1 MSESTNRGRS
11 PALVLATT
19 CAVLAAALS
28 GCSDE
33 PTTANAPVVSLPLT
47 TLLTRDTSI
56 VAVGSST
63 YRQYIPTNGPVNLV
77 GRSGNYTAMAL
88 IEFTSLPARDT
99 ALVYSANLTLR
110 FETWFGDS
118 SGQFSFNI
126 YRILI
131 PWNQATA
138 TWDTVQAPGWYEQY
152 VARGSYSAGAAKDT
166 QSVTIPLDTAMVR
179 QWWSPS
185 STTYSPWGLLLV
197 PTSGCSMVRGFHE
210 YGYTTDSAS
219 AGYYPSLQIIAGS
232 PAGTP
237 LDTATYSVSF
247 DTWVGNVENLAT
259 NPQLIYIQSGVDYK
273 STLTFDVSFIPKGA
287 VINSADLLLTNDP
300 ATTRLNRFMI
310 ASSFNLATTLSSSSK
325 TALDLYPV
333 SGSRRTGNLLTY
345 AADMTRPVQ
354 IWNTLPNYGVTL
366 SPGPTDETTSF
377 ELLTFFNEKA
387 PPSLRPRL
395 KLKYSVVR

>member
-1 MSESTNRGRS
+1 MSELTIRGRS
-11 PALVLATT
+11 LTLALATI
-19 CAVLAAALS
+19 CAVLTSAFN

-33 PTTANAPVVSLPLT
+33 PTAANAPVVALPLT
-47 TLLTRDTSI
+47 TLLVRDTTI
-56 VAVGSST
+56 VAAASST
-63 YRQYIPTNGPVNLV
+63 YRQYIPTNGAVNLV
-77 GRSGNYTAMAL
+77 GRSGIYSAMAL
-88 IEFTSLPARDT
+88 IQFGSLPARDT

-118 SGQFSFNI
+118 AGQLSFNI
-126 YRILI
+126 YRILL
-131 PWNQATA
+131 PWNQGTA
-138 TWDTVQAPGWYEQY
+138 TWDTVQAPGFYEQY
-152 VARGSYSAGAAKDT
+152 VVRGSYSAGAGRDT

-185 STTYSPWGLLLV
+185 SPTYSPWGILLV
-197 PTSGCSMVRGFHE
+197 PTGGSSVIRGFHE

-219 AGYYPSLQIIAGS
+219 SGYYPSVQIIAGS
-232 PAGTP
+232 PTGSIR
-237 LDTATYSVSF
+237 DTATYSVSF
-247 DTWVGNVENLAT
+247 DTWVGNAENLPT
-259 NPQLIYIQSGVDYK
+259 NPQLIYVQSGVDYR
-273 STLTFDVSFIPKGA
+273 STLAFDVSFIPRGA

-300 ATTRLNRFMI
+300 ATTRVNRFMTD
-310 ASSFNLATTLSSSSK
+310 ASFNLATTLSSSDRS
-325 TALDLYPV
+325 ALDRPPV
-333 SGSRRTGNLLTY
+333 LGARRTGNLLTY

-366 SPGPTDETTSF
+366 SPSPFDETTSF